1 MIVILLF
8 PEKIENKSITF
19 WGAKIIAYNFA
30 GRQAK

>member
-19 WGAKIIAYNFA
+19 EAPILPVKLSP
-30 GRQAK
+30 RQ